1 MKNADMPAMP
11 CGESYKTQQSYGG
24 DWVECKKGALHSGLT
39 KREMFAMAAMQGL
52 LADPSSQIESSAHA
66 AVIAADLLLRALDG
80 EDVRPKYEPNPDD
93 FPVMPGG
100 EQ

>member
-1 MKNADMPAMP
+1 MKNADMP
-11 CGESYKTQQSYGG
+11 
-24 DWVECKKGALHSGLT
+24 
-39 KREMFAMAAMQGL
+39 GL

-93 FPVMPGG
+93 FPVMTGG

>member
-1 MKNADMPAMP
+1 MMDNGKMPAMP
-11 CGESYKTQQSYGG
+11 SQPCGADGLPVCE
-24 DWVECKKGALHSGLT
+24 AMPGLT

>member
-1 MKNADMPAMP
+1 MDNGKMPAMP
-11 CGESYKTQQSYGG
+11 LPLGSETVVGQQ
-24 DWVECKKGALHSGLT
+24 GLT

-93 FPVMPGG
+93 FPVMTGG

>member
-11 CGESYKTQQSYGG
+11 GEFQTKAERGYPSIR
-24 DWVECKKGALHSGLT
+24 VACSGLT
-39 KREMFAMAAMQGL
+39 KREIFAMAAMQGL
-52 LADPSSQIESSAHA
+52 LADPSSQIESSAHT

>member
-1 MKNADMPAMP
+1 MMKNGDMPAIP
-11 CGESYKTQQSYGG
+11 CQPLGQDGLPSWEM
-24 DWVECKKGALHSGLT
+24 AHGLT

-52 LADPSSQIESSAHA
+52 LADPSSQIESSAHT

>member
-11 CGESYKTQQSYGG
+11 IHEIDNVCSVDGNEGPFLSTRIST
-24 DWVECKKGALHSGLT
+24 GLT

-100 EQ
+100 KQ

>member
-1 MKNADMPAMP
+1 MMKNGDMPAIP
-11 CGESYKTQQSYGG
+11 CQPLGQDGLPSWEM
-24 DWVECKKGALHSGLT
+24 AHGLT

-52 LADPSSQIESSAHA
+52 LADPSSQIESSAHT

-93 FPVMPGG
+93 FHVMPGG